1 MSQARSPPGRQRTDS
16 RSQADSERS
25 PAAKV
30 VLMELAR
37 AGRPL
42 AAEELHEQTLL
53 SPAAV
58 ESTLSILVDGGLCA
72 ERPGDDRRPAHYEVQ
87 LPAATES
94 AD

>member
-37 AGRPL
+37 VGRPL
-42 AAEELHEQTLL
+42 AAEELHERTLL

-58 ESTLSILVDGGLCA
+58 ESTLSILVDRGLCA
-72 ERPGDDRRPAHYEVQ
+72 ERAGDERRPARYVVE
-87 LPAATES
+87 LPPATES
-94 AD
+94 GD